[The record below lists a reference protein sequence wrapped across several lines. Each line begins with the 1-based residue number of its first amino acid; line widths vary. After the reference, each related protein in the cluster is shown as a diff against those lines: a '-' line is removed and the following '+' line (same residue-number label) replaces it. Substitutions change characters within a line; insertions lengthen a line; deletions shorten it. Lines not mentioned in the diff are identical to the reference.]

1 MSASATNLRA
11 VGEPA
16 EHRPQAAR
24 PAIRIGDLQKSFG
37 ALVAIDH
44 VSVDIE
50 PGEFFVIVGP
60 SGCGKTTLLRILAGL
75 DTATA
80 GTIAID
86 TPAGSD
92 RPENSMVFQGELIF
106 PWMTVWNN
114 AAYGL
119 RMRNAPAAV
128 IKERVG
134 HYLDATGLTRFADYY
149 PHQLSGGMKQ
159 RVSIARAF
167 ANDPEILLM
176 DEPFSAL
183 DAQNKL
189 LLQEELLRIW
199 DEQKKTVVFITH
211 SVDEAVFLGD
221 RIMVMTAQPGRVKS
235 FVQVPLARPRNLI
248 ELQKAPEFG
257 ELVHRI
263 WSGPARRSAARP
275 RAGKQGRRSMST
287 QTIAGSPAQ
296 SFSLSMRARERILG
310 IASPILL
317 LAVWEV
323 AARFH
328 FIDTRFFPAPSS
340 VIVVMIEMLRSGE
353 LVTNTLVSLRRLALG
368 TLIGGGPALVLGIA
382 MGLNRWVRAVFD
394 PLVAATYPIPK
405 SAILPLALLDLRPR
419 RRLENLHG
427 RGRRVLSRS

>member
-1 MSASATNLRA
+1 MSSPASTLRSIGA
-11 VGEPA
+11 AADAA
-16 EHRPQAAR
+16 ERPQTGR
-24 PAIRIGDLQKSFG
+24 PAIRISDLQKSFG
-37 ALVAIDH
+37 TLVAIDR
-44 VSVDIE
+44 VSVDID

-92 RPENSMVFQGELIF
+92 RPANSMVFQGESIF

-211 SVDEAVFLGD
+211 SVDEAVYLGD

-235 FVQVPLARPRNLI
+235 FVPVPLPRPRNVI

-263 WSGPARRSAARP
+263 WSGLRDEV
-275 RAGKQGRRSMST
+275 Q
-287 QTIAGSPAQ
+287 
-296 SFSLSMRARERILG
+296 RAREQ
-310 IASPILL
+310 
-317 LAVWEV
+317 ENK
-323 AARFH
+323 
-328 FIDTRFFPAPSS
+328 D
-340 VIVVMIEMLRSGE
+340 
-353 LVTNTLVSLRRLALG
+353 
-368 TLIGGGPALVLGIA
+368 IG
-382 MGLNRWVRAVFD
+382 
-394 PLVAATYPIPK
+394 
-405 SAILPLALLDLRPR
+405 
-419 RRLENLHG
+419 
-427 RGRRVLSRS
+427 